1 VKHLNPRAALR
12 KRLDEGMPRS
22 DIPSYK
28 RAWNKT
34 GKQLKRS
41 RNGH

>member
-1 VKHLNPRAALR
+1 MKKRISLGKAALK

-28 RAWNKT
+28 RAWSRT
-34 GKQLKRS
+34 GKQLRA
-41 RNGH
+41 R